1 MRADPARADATKP
14 RVPVQMN
21 EAANPFQEKWIGV
34 DGPIDTSTA
43 SAASKPVPIPGSGNG
58 GSGGRGLAIDHVD
71 TFLGAFSSAPT
82 DSPVGSPTR
91 PPPLSAQDLEEGAAR
106 AGVSLSDAAASSGL
120 PSPIGTSSLRKVQ
133 KMFFFLKKIFHFS
146 FFYSF
151 FGKLKKTHYTDWWA
165 KLLHSLPPSCD
176 GGVECNPY
184 L

>member
-1 MRADPARADATKP
+1 
-14 RVPVQMN
+14 MN

-133 KMFFFLKKIFHFS
+133 KMFFILKNNSIFLSFILFS
-146 FFYSF
+146 ANSKRLTTRTGGRSYSTVYHLHVTV
-151 FGKLKKTHYTDWWA
+151 GWSVTPICESPSWGCV
-165 KLLHSLPPSCD
+165 LLSK
-176 GGVECNPY
+176 VR
-184 L
+184 